1 LYVPLDYALRAQVL
15 RIYYDDAH
23 VGHFGYAKTLDL
35 LRRKY

>member
-15 RIYYDDAH
+15 RMHYDDAH
-23 VGHFGYAKTLDL
+23 AGHFGYAKTLDL